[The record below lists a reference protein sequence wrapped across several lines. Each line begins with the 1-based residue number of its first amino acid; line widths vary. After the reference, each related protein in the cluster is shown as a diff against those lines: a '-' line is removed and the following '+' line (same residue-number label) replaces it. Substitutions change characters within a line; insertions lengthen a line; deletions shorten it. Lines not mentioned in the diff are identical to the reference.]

1 MAETKDVKR
10 TIPKDLWLR
19 AKAQAILEGKNMRDW
34 LAEAIESK
42 LKRSKSVHKS
52 EELHKAKLGKP

>member
-1 MAETKDVKR
+1 MRNKKEGVMAETKDVKR
-10 TIPKDLWLR
+10 TIPKDLWLK

-42 LKRSKSVHKS
+42 LKQ
-52 EELHKAKLGKP
+52 GKKKVKDG